1 MAYMLTAAMM
11 LSMCSVS
18 NDASVAKKLL
28 LNRSQ

>member
-1 MAYMLTAAMM
+1 MLAVAMM

-18 NDASVAKKLL
+18 NDASAVKKLL